1 MWKCGYKYLRCE
13 KLLKICQIVPTLQIR
28 EHLVNILFC
37 SAVSCSFMNAS
48 IHFLWTPNYA
58 MTEYR
63 VILLTANFSICHK
76 TIRRTM
82 IASISQYVKCLAR
95 PEPEGDIVVTK
106 LYRNHA
112 ISVAAVDR
120 LEEVMDG
127 QLTGI
132 DSGGHGRRLE
142 IAVTSPYGHD
152 HGQAV

>member
-63 VILLTANFSICHK
+63 VILLTANFSICATPLGLEFCNLQPMPKVPFKQGFHLKPSPQAIYIDLLLRSRSKCRRRHK
-76 TIRRTM
+76 QMSVIFYIRMKTANDF
-82 IASISQYVKCLAR
+82 IK
-95 PEPEGDIVVTK
+95 
-106 LYRNHA
+106 H
-112 ISVAAVDR
+112 
-120 LEEVMDG
+120 LED
-127 QLTGI
+127 
-132 DSGGHGRRLE
+132 
-142 IAVTSPYGHD
+142 
-152 HGQAV
+152 

>member
-63 VILLTANFSICHK
+63 VILLTANFSICFVLNRCIKRFPYLKASLSEALSSHVLCMLQLYTAWK
-76 TIRRTM
+76 KGHSTPFIAQYLLNIRM
-82 IASISQYVKCLAR
+82 ANVF
-95 PEPEGDIVVTK
+95 VTFRYFS
-106 LYRNHA
+106 LIIFR
-112 ISVAAVDR
+112 
-120 LEEVMDG
+120 M
-127 QLTGI
+127 
-132 DSGGHGRRLE
+132 
-142 IAVTSPYGHD
+142 
-152 HGQAV
+152 